1 MVLLTCAA
9 VGVMLFLCYQVF
21 VKLYTNLEAQV
32 FEELLR
38 EVYFA
43 DADPIFSERGDGDL
57 RPIEP
62 EIPVMKIYDAA
73 TKRKPRFSHSRPH
86 RTRSCL
92 EVTFTEKIALKK
104 RYNEVY

>member
-1 MVLLTCAA
+1 MTL
-9 VGVMLFLCYQVF
+9 QVF
-21 VKLYTNLEAQV
+21 VKLYANLEAQV

-38 EVYFA
+38 EVYLA
-43 DADPIFSERGDGDL
+43 DLDPVFSERGDGDL

-62 EIPVMKIYDAA
+62 EIPVIKVYDAA
-73 TKRKPRFSHSRPH
+73 TRKRSRFSHSRPH

-92 EVTFTEKIALKK
+92 EFRFTEKIALKR

>member
-21 VKLYTNLEAQV
+21 LKLYFNLEAQV
-32 FEELLR
+32 FEELLM
-38 EVYFA
+38 EVYA
-43 DADPIFSERGDGDL
+43 LDTDPVFSQRGDGDL

-62 EIPVMKIYDAA
+62 EIPMMKIYDST
-73 TKRKPRFSHSRPH
+73 TKKKSRVSHTMPQ

-92 EVTFTEKIALKK
+92 EMTITKKIALKK

>member
-21 VKLYTNLEAQV
+21 VKLYSNLEAQV
-32 FEELLR
+32 LEELLR
-38 EVYFA
+38 EVYL
-43 DADPIFSERGDGDL
+43 ADPDPMFAERGDGDL

-62 EIPVMKIYDAA
+62 EIPVMKIYDAT
-73 TKRKPRFSHSRPH
+73 TKKKSRFSHSRPH

-92 EVTFTEKIALKK
+92 EITLTEKIALKR